1 MNRSIIVLVLCV
13 VPLGALP
20 VAGQEQAAKDGELQ
34 FAELGRCQ
42 LESGQAIENCRI
54 GYRTFGALNA
64 NRSNAILFFTWY
76 NGTSDNLKQFF
87 GPDRMV
93 DTTKYFVVA
102 IDALA
107 VGVSSSPSNS
117 STQLGSQFPAITM
130 RDMVSAEYRVATEV
144 LHLDHVLAVMGVSM
158 GGMQTF
164 EWTVDYPSFMDK
176 AVPIVGTPQQTA
188 YDLLNWDLLGRAIES
203 DPEYNHGDYT
213 KEPPLALANELGAM
227 TLSTPSFL
235 ARTVARA
242 DFANWLPQQIQP
254 IQSQDANDRMWQL
267 RAVIGMDV
275 TRGKGGLD
283 AAAAQTKA
291 RFFIVAAAQDHL
303 VNPSPAE
310 EWAGFVH
317 AGTLIYPGDCG
328 HRLLLP
334 QCVGPQ
340 ITAAVQTFLAET
352 KSN

>member
-1 MNRSIIVLVLCV
+1 MNRAILVFVLCV

-20 VAGQEQAAKDGELQ
+20 VSGQDHAAKDGELH
-34 FAELGRCQ
+34 FADLGRCQ
-42 LESGQAIENCRI
+42 LESGQAIEDCRI

-107 VGVSSSPSNS
+107 DGVSSSPSNS
-117 STQLGSQFPAITM
+117 ATQHGSQFPAITM
-130 RDMVSAEYRVATEV
+130 RDMVSAEHRVATET
-144 LHLDHVLAVMGVSM
+144 LQLDHVLAVMGVSM

-164 EWTVDYPSFMDK
+164 EWTVDFPGFMDK

-203 DPEYNHGDYT
+203 DPAYNHGDYT
-213 KEPPLALANELGAM
+213 KQPPLALANELGTM
-227 TLSTPSFL
+227 TLSTPAYI
-235 ARTVARA
+235 ARTQNRA
-242 DFANWLPQQIQP
+242 NFANWLPLQIQP
-254 IQSQDANDRMWQL
+254 IATQDANDRMWQL
-267 RAVIGMDV
+267 RAMIGLDV
-275 TRGKGGLD
+275 TRGKGDLA

-291 RFFIVAAAQDHL
+291 RFFIVTATQDHL
-303 VNPSPAE
+303 VNPVPAQ

-317 AGTLIYPGDCG
+317 AETLVYPGDCG
-328 HRLLLP
+328 HRLLSP
-334 QCVGPQ
+334 DCAGSQ
-340 ITAAVQTFLAET
+340 ITAAVRTFLAESQ
-352 KSN
+352 SN